1 MSRPQNA
8 YCSKHACSR
17 ICFFRKGKLQRKN
30 VQFSKWVFLIF
41 RQCFLPFARRSNKTQ
56 HQGPFEDQRAH
67 FGKARVVCVCVAC
80 HGVVDAVCH
89 VCAPQKKKKNASG
102 GKASLYPADRKTRHT
117 PASAPRGRPTL
128 CDTISPS
135 ERSLCKHRFVVD
147 CGKPSVVAI
156 FLLPVPAVAIFSMAK
171 SSCADRTILAVK
183 MLTNSWDLCQMW
195 LWCVDVLS
203 LAWVSCRCEMCKTLL
218 FYSNFHSRRYFH
230 QKEPKTDIVFF
241 YFGLPFSV
249 LRFLVKIHFYTKMPE
264 IQRKQGVQN
273 AKGSELAGHPVLETF
288 TRRHH
293 MCQERAEIGNV
304 FALS

>member
-1 MSRPQNA
+1 
-8 YCSKHACSR
+8 
-17 ICFFRKGKLQRKN
+17 
-30 VQFSKWVFLIF
+30 
-41 RQCFLPFARRSNKTQ
+41 
-56 HQGPFEDQRAH
+56 
-67 FGKARVVCVCVAC
+67 
-80 HGVVDAVCH
+80 
-89 VCAPQKKKKNASG
+89 
-102 GKASLYPADRKTRHT
+102 
-117 PASAPRGRPTL
+117 
-128 CDTISPS
+128 
-135 ERSLCKHRFVVD
+135 
-147 CGKPSVVAI
+147 
-156 FLLPVPAVAIFSMAK
+156 
-171 SSCADRTILAVK
+171 
-183 MLTNSWDLCQMW
+183 
-195 LWCVDVLS
+195 
-203 LAWVSCRCEMCKTLL
+203 MCKTLL